1 MGKHRAWEHA
11 EREAGQRKILDLGH
25 EEESH
30 SRKRLAAQM
39 SSFLREESGV
49 NE

>member
-1 MGKHRAWEHA
+1 MPRGRMSK
-11 EREAGQRKILDLGH
+11 KKKKLDLGH
-25 EEESH
+25 KEESH
-30 SRKRLAAQM
+30 SEKRLAAQM